1 MTDVMVALD
10 LPAWVASGP
19 DRQRHFREAVH
30 GLPVRFVQIRPLRSI
45 PYSGMVVQVGIASGF
60 RSVG

>member
-30 GLPVRFVQIRPLRSI
+30 GLPVRFVQIRPLSLD
-45 PYSGMVVQVGIASGF
+45 F
-60 RSVG
+60 